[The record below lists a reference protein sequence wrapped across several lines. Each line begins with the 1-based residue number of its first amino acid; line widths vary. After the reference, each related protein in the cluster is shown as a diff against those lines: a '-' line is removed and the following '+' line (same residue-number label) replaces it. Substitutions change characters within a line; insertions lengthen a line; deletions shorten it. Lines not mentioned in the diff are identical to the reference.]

1 MIDKKYNKILK
12 QYHKLSD
19 RHILVVETDMPY
31 SDVLKVVT
39 LSDKIRKAG
48 NELVSLMRKNY
59 KQLLRTKRYHK
70 LQFLYGNN

>member
-1 MIDKKYNKILK
+1 MSDEEYKKLLK

-31 SDVLKVVT
+31 PDVMKVVA

-48 NELVSLMRKNY
+48 NELVSLTQGGITTSSCVPRNIVNY
-59 KQLLRTKRYHK
+59 
-70 LQFLYGNN
+70 